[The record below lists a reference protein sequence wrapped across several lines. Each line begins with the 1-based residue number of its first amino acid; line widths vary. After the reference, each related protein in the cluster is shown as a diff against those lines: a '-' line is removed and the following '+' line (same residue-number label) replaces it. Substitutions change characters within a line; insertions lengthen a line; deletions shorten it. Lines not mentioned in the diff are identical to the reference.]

1 MATILLVGV
10 GDVGSHILEFAARD
24 DSDFEWIIGDV
35 NEEIAILVSNNA
47 EIGAAHHGTHPHF
60 RPMQID
66 LFEIGKPADLIHKE
80 KPTAV
85 INCTVL
91 HTWHLIRQLPEDLY
105 VKISSAGL
113 GAWLPCQ
120 LTLGMNLAQAIKD
133 SGWSPY
139 YINTSLSCLT
149 NPVMG
154 KLGLAPTIGI
164 GNIDLIAPA
173 VLTYLSRTTG
183 LHRSHIEIYLV
194 CHHQHWFYPR
204 EAGYQPGA
212 PYYLNILIDDKDVTN
227 QFDTDEVMY
236 KAVKLYP
243 PGIALTT
250 VSASSTLKNLNA
262 MVNDQGLRTHSPGPN
277 GLPGGYPV
285 LLNGNG
291 AEVVLPNEI
300 TLDEAIKMN
309 EESGRL
315 DSIEEIQDDGTV
327 VFTDYAYETMKETLG
342 FDCRLFKP
350 YESKDVAIKQMA
362 CYKNL
367 AEKHIRN
374 YV

>member
-1 MATILLVGV
+1 M
-10 GDVGSHILEFAARD
+10 H
-24 DSDFEWIIGDV
+24 
-35 NEEIAILVSNNA
+35 
-47 EIGAAHHGTHPHF
+47 
-60 RPMQID
+60 ID
-66 LFEIGKPADLIHKE
+66 LFDIGRTAALIQKENPA
-80 KPTAV
+80 AV

-120 LTLGMNLAQAIKD
+120 LTLGMNLARAIKE
-133 SGWSPY
+133 SGLSPY

-173 VLTYLSRTTG
+173 VLTYLSRQTEI
-183 LHRSHIEIYLV
+183 HRSNIEIYLV
-194 CHHQHWFYPR
+194 CHHQHWVYPR
-204 EAGYQPGA
+204 EAGYRPGA
-212 PYYLNILIDDKDVTN
+212 PYYLKILIDDKDVTN

-236 KAVKLYP
+236 NAVKLYP
-243 PGIALTT
+243 PGIAFTT
-250 VSASSTLKNLNA
+250 VSASSTLKNLKA

-291 AEVVLPNEI
+291 AEVILPNDI
-300 TLDEAIKMN
+300 ALDEAIHMN
-309 EESGRL
+309 EESGKL

-327 VFTDYAYETMKETLG
+327 VFTDYAYEIMKEILG
-342 FDCRLFKP
+342 FDCRSFKP
-350 YESKDVAIKQMA
+350 SESKDLAFKQMA
-362 CYKNL
+362 CFKNL
-367 AEKHIRN
+367 ADKHIN
-374 YV
+374 N